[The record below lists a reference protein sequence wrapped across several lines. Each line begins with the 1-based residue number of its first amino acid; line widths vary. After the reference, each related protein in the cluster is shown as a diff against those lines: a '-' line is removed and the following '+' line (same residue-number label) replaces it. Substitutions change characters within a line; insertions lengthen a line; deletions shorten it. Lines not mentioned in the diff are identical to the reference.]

1 MISYFSIEGD
11 CECRKAVGD
20 IYEPIIQGGKYTK
33 VEKVNHNGKINLHF
47 FLFSIIIYRLLIK
60 SMKC

>member
-47 FLFSIIIYRLLIK
+47 FYSVSLYTDY
-60 SMKC
+60 